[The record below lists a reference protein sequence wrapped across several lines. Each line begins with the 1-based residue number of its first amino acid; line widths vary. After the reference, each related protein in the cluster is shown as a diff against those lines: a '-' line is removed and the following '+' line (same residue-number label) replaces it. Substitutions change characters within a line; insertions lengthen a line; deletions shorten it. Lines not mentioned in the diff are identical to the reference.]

1 MQDDEISSK
10 SAEVE
15 SLKEQVADQD
25 DLLLAAKRDC
35 DSLQAEIARIQTEND
50 SAKVPYY
57 KTNDILFTVLIPY
70 SMPYRNISIFQYL

>member
-35 DSLQAEIARIQTEND
+35 DSLQAEIARIQTGND
-50 SAKVPYY
+50 SAKVPYCIRLTTFCLQCSY
-57 KTNDILFTVLIPY
+57 HILHAL
-70 SMPYRNISIFQYL
+70 S